1 MRYGATPRAQ
11 RPQLTQ
17 ASNLGCRSY
26 VLSSYA
32 VWRCWSVW
40 CRARCARGL
49 TLLKRAIHPRPEPPC
64 QIPRRAISSS
74 FTNCSTR
81 VFDQNAV
88 KSALGRHRPHF
99 CVILRCYTYTRS
111 NASNLT
117 HTASRVGAAAS
128 PKHARGGP
136 GDCEGY
142 VHTDQ
147 GLPRGCVAATGWATS
162 IGARRLF
169 GIEQEAAMDA
179 VVGTHAPRRAVH
191 ATVHSKSNIGW
202 TTLFAATELAVRAR
216 ISVCSGTV

>member
-1 MRYGATPRAQ
+1 MLNRAT
-11 RPQLTQ
+11 
-17 ASNLGCRSY
+17 
-26 VLSSYA
+26 
-32 VWRCWSVW
+32 
-40 CRARCARGL
+40 
-49 TLLKRAIHPRPEPPC
+49 HPRPEPPC

-179 VVGTHAPRRAVH
+179 VVDTHAPRWAVH
-191 ATVHSKSNIGW
+191 ATVHSKSNLGW